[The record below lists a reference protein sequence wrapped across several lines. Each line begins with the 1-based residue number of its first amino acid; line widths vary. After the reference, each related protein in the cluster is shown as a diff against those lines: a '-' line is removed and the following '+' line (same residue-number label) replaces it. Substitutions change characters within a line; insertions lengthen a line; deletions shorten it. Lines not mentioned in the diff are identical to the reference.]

1 MPKKE
6 QPSGSSPDAGEGRLS
21 PVTSLSL
28 LERVRNNN
36 ADAWGRLFQLYRPFV
51 LYWCGRWGVRNEDA
65 DDVSQEVF
73 RAAAAG
79 LAGFRHD
86 RPGDTFRGWLRGIT
100 RHRVLKHLERA
111 RQHPLAA
118 GGSDAHLRLQ
128 EISDHASDE
137 EDPAEQIS
145 ALYHRALDLV
155 RSEFEERT
163 WQAFWL
169 TVVEARAPGTVAVE
183 MGVTPAAVRQAKSRV
198 LRRLKEE
205 VGDLIA

>member
-1 MPKKE
+1 MPRKE
-6 QPSGSSPDAGEGRLS
+6 QPSGSDPDSGKGRLS

-28 LERVRNNN
+28 LERVRGND
-36 ADAWGRLFQLYRPFV
+36 ADACGRLFQLYRPFV
-51 LYWCGRWGVRNEDA
+51 LYWCGRWGVLNEDA

-79 LAGFRHD
+79 LAGFRRD

-100 RHRVLKHLERA
+100 RNMVLKHLERA
-111 RQHPLAA
+111 RQHTRAA
-118 GGSDAHLRLQ
+118 GGSDAQQRLQ
-128 EISDHASDE
+128 EISDHANDE
-137 EDPAEQIS
+137 EDPADQIS

-155 RSEFEERT
+155 RGEFEERT